1 MRSMR
6 PFLILLLVVIGLW
19 VVWPDN
25 PGLHLG
31 PFDRSIEVVRGL
43 DLQGGLRVLLE
54 ADLPEGEEIAPEQM
68 QSARDIIENRVNALG
83 VTEPVVQVAGARRI
97 LVELPGIQD
106 PEQAVST
113 IRETALLEFVDFSQ
127 VSPLELP
134 ALMAAPILT
143 DYGLPAEAEEPAAT
157 EALATPAPRVYP
169 TVLTGADLE
178 SAQAVGPD
186 QLGNYGVSIKFTE
199 AGAALFANYTS
210 AHVGDILAIVL
221 DKRII
226 SSPSI
231 SEPITEGEGQITGT
245 FTIEEA
251 NQLAVQL
258 RYGALPVPL
267 KIAESKAVGPTL
279 GEDSLQKSLRAGII
293 GLVMVIAFM
302 ILYYRLPGVIASA
315 ALLIYA
321 LLTFSLFKLIPITL
335 TLPGVAGFI
344 LSLGMA
350 VDANVLIFER
360 LREEMREGRN
370 LRQATDLGFNRAWPS
385 IRDSNLSTLITCF
398 ILFWFGSTFGA
409 SIVQGFALTL
419 GIGVLVSMFT
429 AIVVTRTL
437 LHLVLDRIVSA
448 EHPAFFGVQVSR

>member
-1 MRSMR
+1 
-6 PFLILLLVVIGLW
+6 
-19 VVWPDN
+19 
-25 PGLHLG
+25 
-31 PFDRSIEVVRGL
+31 VRGL

-143 DYGLPAEAEEPAAT
+143 DYGLPVEAEEPVAS

-199 AGAALFANYTS
+199 AGAALFADYTS

-293 GLVMVIAFM
+293 GLAMVIAFM

-437 LHLVLDRIVSA
+437 LHLILDRIVSA

>member
-1 MRSMR
+1 
-6 PFLILLLVVIGLW
+6 
-19 VVWPDN
+19 
-25 PGLHLG
+25 
-31 PFDRSIEVVRGL
+31 
-43 DLQGGLRVLLE
+43 
-54 ADLPEGEEIAPEQM
+54 
-68 QSARDIIENRVNALG
+68 
-83 VTEPVVQVAGARRI
+83 
-97 LVELPGIQD
+97 
-106 PEQAVST
+106 
-113 IRETALLEFVDFSQ
+113 
-127 VSPLELP
+127 
-134 ALMAAPILT
+134 
-143 DYGLPAEAEEPAAT
+143 
-157 EALATPAPRVYP
+157 
-169 TVLTGADLE
+169 
-178 SAQAVGPD
+178 
-186 QLGNYGVSIKFTE
+186 
-199 AGAALFANYTS
+199 
-210 AHVGDILAIVL
+210 
-221 DKRII
+221 
-226 SSPSI
+226 
-231 SEPITEGEGQITGT
+231 
-245 FTIEEA
+245 
-251 NQLAVQL
+251 
-258 RYGALPVPL
+258 
-267 KIAESKAVGPTL
+267 
-279 GEDSLQKSLRAGII
+279 
-293 GLVMVIAFM
+293 
-302 ILYYRLPGVIASA
+302 VIASA